1 MIKNDLNRHARCFDM
16 IQNTEKKSHS
26 DLGLMTAEKYYGKL
40 ARYPPLK
47 SSDRYL
53 DKLLGGGF
61 QKGLVHLLIGSKK
74 RNSEILLR
82 TAVRG
87 LMPSNGGSGIHKVA
101 YIDGNNRFS
110 PYLVSKTA
118 LSLNMNPRDMLEKIY
133 VARAFNWSQIVEIL
147 EVKLAKMRGIGL
159 ILISGITSMFEPS
172 TEKRDDLNQKAFSDL
187 KSSINGIKNSIKL
200 NHDPIVV
207 ISASKHENSLHKPV
221 GGKIL
226 THFGCVIVEFIEK
239 ERYTDY
245 ILAQHPFMP
254 QKHVIK
260 WNRISDKI
268 KERYVRWNI
277 DPKNDGKKHL
287 KLKEEWKNMIQQPKS
302 DGFVKDV
309 RNLRLKEKR
318 NRTNKKR
325 NNTKSQGLTLDF
337 YLNK

>member
-1 MIKNDLNRHARCFDM
+1 M
-16 IQNTEKKSHS
+16 IQNTEKKGHLNS
-26 DLGLMTAEKYYGKL
+26 GLITAEKYYGELTK
-40 ARYPPLK
+40 YSPLK

-74 RNSEILLR
+74 RNSEILLK

-87 LMPSNGGSGIHKVA
+87 LMPGSNGGLGIRKVA

-110 PYLVSKTA
+110 PYLISKTA
-118 LSLNMNPRDMLEKIY
+118 LSLNMNPRDTLERIY

-159 ILISGITSMFEPS
+159 ILISGITSMFEPIA
-172 TEKRDDLNQKAFSDL
+172 EKQDSLNQKVFSDL
-187 KSSINGIKNSIKL
+187 KCSINGIKNAIKL

-226 THFGCVIVEFIEK
+226 THFGCVIVELVEK

-260 WNRISDKI
+260 WNRISDQLQ
-268 KERYVRWNI
+268 ERYAKWNI
-277 DPKNDGKKHL
+277 APEKDRKKHL
-287 KLKEEWKNMIQQPKS
+287 KLKEEWKNMIQQPTS
-302 DGFVKDV
+302 DGFVRDV
-309 RNLRLKEKR
+309 KNMRLKEKR
-318 NRTNKKR
+318 NRTSKKKG
-325 NNTKSQGLTLDF
+325 NAKSQGLTLDF